1 MGNYQETR
9 SSFSQTN
16 TKLDPMRRQGH
27 RQRQDVGAGPGGEDY
42 FQIGWWLESG
52 ERVNQDL
59 REQSWSSE
67 NEALLH
73 KNRNIFM
80 LSAIF
85 NFKPVCNYAEPDV
98 PRLNSGWNLIVTDPA
113 WARGPLCHGCRWSER
128 SVVTI
133 WKCYPDQSCLASS
146 RSGSLFREKERAVTA
161 HLKLPLS
168 RLLKSFYHWCSI
180 LLKLFCKKLWKMF

>member
-1 MGNYQETR
+1 
-9 SSFSQTN
+9 
-16 TKLDPMRRQGH
+16 MRRRGD

-113 WARGPLCHGCRWSER
+113 WARGPLCHGPGP
-128 SVVTI
+128 VVREVR
-133 WKCYPDQSCLASS
+133 CYNLKMLPWP
-146 RSGSLFREKERAVTA
+146 
-161 HLKLPLS
+161 KLPGQLQVRVS
-168 RLLKSFYHWCSI
+168 VPRERKGRDRSSQIAALTSHVSWKAFTIVVVYFQSSFVKNYEKCFYAGSTLEAEKS
-180 LLKLFCKKLWKMF
+180 